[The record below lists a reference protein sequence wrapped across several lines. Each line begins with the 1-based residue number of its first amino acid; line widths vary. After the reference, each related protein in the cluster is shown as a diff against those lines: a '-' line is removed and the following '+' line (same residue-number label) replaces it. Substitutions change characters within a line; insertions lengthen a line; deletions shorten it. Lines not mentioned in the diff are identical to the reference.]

1 MFTPRIPAQT
11 LPHLAGEEMFVS
23 RPEIPTRLLVNLLV
37 LVRFSRGRERDL
49 IILGDTLTEH
59 HAAAGLPLLYEGATG
74 IHEGCCAFTITR
86 LTEGIILEDK
96 LNRQCRYFIFL
107 CSYTLF

>member
-23 RPEIPTRLLVNLLV
+23 RPEIPTWLLVNLFV

-96 LNRQCRYFIFL
+96 LNR
-107 CSYTLF
+107 

>member
-37 LVRFSRGRERDL
+37 LVRSSGGRDRDL
-49 IILGDTLTEH
+49 IILGDTLTKH
-59 HAAAGLPLLYEGATG
+59 HTAAGLPLLNKGATG
-74 IHEGCCAFTITR
+74 IHEGCRAFTITC
-86 LTEGIILEDK
+86 LTEGIILENK
-96 LNRQCRYFIFL
+96 LSMHVF
-107 CSYTLF
+107 

>member
-11 LPHLAGEEMFVS
+11 LPHLAGEEMFVP

-37 LVRFSRGRERDL
+37 LVRSSGGRERDL

-59 HAAAGLPLLYEGATG
+59 HAAAGPPLLYEGATG
-74 IHEGCCAFTITR
+74 IHEGCRAFTITC
-86 LTEGIILEDK
+86 LTEGIILENK
-96 LNRQCRYFIFL
+96 LSMHVF
-107 CSYTLF
+107 